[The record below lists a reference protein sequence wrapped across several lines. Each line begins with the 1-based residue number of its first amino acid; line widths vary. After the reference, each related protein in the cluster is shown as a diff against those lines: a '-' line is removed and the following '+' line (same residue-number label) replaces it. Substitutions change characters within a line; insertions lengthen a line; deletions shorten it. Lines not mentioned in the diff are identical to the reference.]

1 MPPPDRPAACC
12 GGGPFLLQCAT
23 GKRKSEIIAPQKGL
37 YGQKNIFK
45 NFEKSAGQM
54 TNHAL
59 Y

>member
-1 MPPPDRPAACC
+1 MPPPDRPAAYC

-45 NFEKSAGQM
+45 ILKK
-54 TNHAL
+54 AL
-59 Y
+59 DK